1 MSVILID
8 SYNMGS
14 TPMVTIIIFVV
25 ELVMTLV
32 ATVTILISIMTVI
45 ITPKFA
51 SG

>member
-1 MSVILID
+1 MSVIPID

-14 TPMVTIIIFVV
+14 SPMVTIIMIVV